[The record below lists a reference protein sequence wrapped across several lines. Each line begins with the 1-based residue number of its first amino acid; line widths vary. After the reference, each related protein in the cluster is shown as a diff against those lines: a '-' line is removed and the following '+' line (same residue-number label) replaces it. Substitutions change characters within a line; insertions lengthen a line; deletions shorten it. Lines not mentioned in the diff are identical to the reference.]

1 MEVAVL
7 AEMNHLEIKKS
18 KQIFLRNLKFDLY
31 FLPFYLNYRV
41 QEMVGSQRRVRL
53 ETWME
58 FKSTVLVVDIRGRID
73 LTVRIVVA
81 YVTGVVHDF
90 FVSADVGLDEGS
102 ARLAEEER
110 ILSSGCPVF
119 VKNAVA
125 IMGPFVNEDF
135 AFFLGRK

>member
-1 MEVAVL
+1 
-7 AEMNHLEIKKS
+7 
-18 KQIFLRNLKFDLY
+18 
-31 FLPFYLNYRV
+31 
-41 QEMVGSQRRVRL
+41 
-53 ETWME
+53 ME

-90 FVSADVGLDEGS
+90 FVSADVGLDERS

-119 VKNAVA
+119 VENAVT
-125 IMGPFVNEDF
+125 IMCPFVNEDF